1 MSFSRAS
8 TKTNES
14 GIDTG
19 VRQPECLRTRE
30 SKTRILA
37 NPEKRPRHMSA
48 RLALILLVFAGAALA
63 APDTSAQSEKESPVS
78 LLTSFDYFWRRYLLA
93 VSSGDTDVASRMLE
107 EIRRLRVERNAFHL
121 HDIGMCFVY
130 QGFAHLEG
138 GNLEEARKN
147 FDIAREL
154 APELPTAYWGL
165 ARLSERQGILS
176 YPSSIVYRIQA
187 QLRGLRSE
195 RDGPFASWNLLFLL
209 FSTFA
214 ASFFIF
220 ALVMVY
226 RYGTLV
232 YHDLEERLG
241 GSWGRRALVALTLSI
256 LLFPLMLTAGL
267 GWLAPLWLAVTFGY
281 QSTRERAV
289 SILGLLLLLAAA
301 PLAELYAGWAKAAS
315 NPLYQASLSSLT
327 GSFDPADVALLRQAA
342 KDHPADHDLQFLLA
356 TQYKNLGDYELAAS
370 QYRKI
375 LDAYPD
381 DLDARMNLGNIYFA
395 QLDWEGALVQY
406 NQVLGEDATKAKAYY
421 NKSLAH
427 AENFQF
433 AEREEAR
440 LRAESL
446 DAAGV
451 DAHERRTGDYRVVED
466 ARLGEIEILSKFYGL
481 SQGISDSS
489 AGGGLGL
496 SLFGGWGLRFVVA
509 PILFGALILALEW
522 VFNDRKLT
530 QRCRKCGSA
539 FCGRC
544 QIGTGRK
551 GLCTQCYHLFFMKD
565 GVSAAARND
574 KLTQVQR
581 ATRTRSL
588 VFRVLSVLAPGA
600 GHISEG
606 MPLVGILLLFLWIL
620 GALAITFRRTLYA
633 LPDGLLGF
641 GAGLPLVLLAM
652 MAMSLATANFLV
664 RPARGRG

>member
-1 MSFSRAS
+1 
-8 TKTNES
+8 
-14 GIDTG
+14 
-19 VRQPECLRTRE
+19 VL
-30 SKTRILA
+30 LA
-37 NPEKRPRHMSA
+37 VSA
-48 RLALILLVFAGAALA
+48 AVLSPAGAVAQGERD
-63 APDTSAQSEKESPVS
+63 APIS
-78 LLTSFDYFWRRYLLA
+78 LHTSFDYFWRRYLLA
-93 VSSGDTDVASRMLE
+93 SSAGDADTANRMLG

-121 HDIGMCFVY
+121 HDVGMCFVY
-130 QGFAHLEG
+130 QGFAHLEA
-138 GNLEEARKN
+138 GNLDEARRH

-165 ARLSERQGILS
+165 ARVSEEQGFLS
-176 YPSSIVYRIQA
+176 YPSSILYRIQA

-195 RDGPFASWNLLFLL
+195 RDGAFASWNLLFLL

-214 ASFFIF
+214 ASFFLF
-220 ALVMVY
+220 GLLMVY

-241 GSWGRRALVALTLSI
+241 YEWGRRAILALTLLI
-256 LLFPLMLTAGL
+256 LLFPLVLTAGPA
-267 GWLAPLWLAVTFGY
+267 WLAPLWIAVTFGY
-281 QSTRERAV
+281 QTIKERAV
-289 SILGLLLLLAAA
+289 SILCLLALLAAA
-301 PLAELYAGWAKAAS
+301 PFAELYAGWAKAAS

-370 QYRKI
+370 QYRRI

-381 DLDARMNLGNIYFA
+381 DLDSQVNLGNIYFA

-406 NQVLGEDATKAKAYY
+406 NQVLGRDATRARAYY

-451 DAHERRTGDYRVVED
+451 AAHERRTGDYRVVED
-466 ARLGEIEILSKFYGL
+466 ARLDEVAILSKFFGL
-481 SQGISDSS
+481 TQGIHDSPADSS
-489 AGGGLGL
+489 LGGSFLG
-496 SLFGGWGLRFVVA
+496 GRGLRFLVA
-509 PILFGALILALEW
+509 PVLFGVVIVALEILFR
-522 VFNDRKLT
+522 DRKST

-574 KLTQVQR
+574 KLSQVQR
-581 ATRTRSL
+581 ASATRAL
-588 VFRVLSVLAPGA
+588 LFRVLSILAPGA
-600 GHISEG
+600 GHIGEG
-606 MPLVGILLLFLWIL
+606 MPLIGIVLLFLWIL
-620 GALAITFRRTLYA
+620 GGLAIALRGSLYA
-633 LPDGLLGF
+633 LPDGLLRYGTGF
-641 GAGLPLVLLAM
+641 PLVLLAL
-652 MAMSLATANFLV
+652 MAVALAAANFLV
-664 RPARGRG
+664 HPARGRS

>member
-1 MSFSRAS
+1 MA
-8 TKTNES
+8 
-14 GIDTG
+14 
-19 VRQPECLRTRE
+19 
-30 SKTRILA
+30 
-37 NPEKRPRHMSA
+37 A
-48 RLALILLVFAGAALA
+48 RSLLVLSLTAAA
-63 APDTSAQSEKESPVS
+63 AFIPQAASAQGQEPAVS
-78 LLTSFDYFWRRYLLA
+78 LHTSFDYFWRRYLLA
-93 VSSGDTDVASRMLE
+93 SSSGDADTANRMLD
-107 EIRRLRVERNAFHL
+107 EIKRLRVERNAFHL

-130 QGFAHLEG
+130 QGFAQIEA
-138 GNLEEARKN
+138 GNLEEARRN
-147 FDIAREL
+147 FDIALEL
-154 APELPTAYWGL
+154 APDLPAAYWGL
-165 ARLSERQGILS
+165 ARLSERQGVLS

-187 QLRGLRSE
+187 QLRALHSE

-214 ASFFIF
+214 LSFFLF

-232 YHDLEERLG
+232 YHDLQERLG
-241 GSWGRRALVALTLSI
+241 GTWGRRALLAATLVI
-256 LLFPLMLTAGL
+256 LLFPLMLTAGP

-281 QSTRERAV
+281 QTARERMV
-289 SILGLLLLLAAA
+289 SILGLLVLLAAA
-301 PLAELYAGWAKAAS
+301 PFAELYVGWAKATS

-327 GSFDPADVALLRQAA
+327 GSFDPADVALLRKAA
-342 KDHPADHDLQFLLA
+342 KENPADHALQFLLA

-406 NQVLGEDATKAKAYY
+406 NQVLGADATKAMAYY

-446 DAAGV
+446 DAASV
-451 DAHERRTGDYRVVED
+451 AAHERRTGDYRVVED
-466 ARLGEIEILSKFYGL
+466 ARLDEMDILSKFYGL
-481 SQGISDSS
+481 SQGIRDAS
-489 AGGGLGL
+489 AGSGLGI
-496 SLFGGWGLRFVVA
+496 SLLGSWGLRYLVA
-509 PILFGALILALEW
+509 PLLFGALIFALE
-522 VFNDRKLT
+522 VLFGERKLT

-581 ATRTRSL
+581 ASRTRSL
-588 VFRVLSVLAPGA
+588 LFRALSILAPGA

-606 MPLVGILLLFLWIL
+606 MPLVGIVLLFTWIL
-620 GALAITFRRTLYA
+620 GALAIALRGSLYA
-633 LPDGLLGF
+633 LPDGLLGMGRGF
-641 GAGLPLVLLAM
+641 PLVLLTM
-652 MAMSLATANFLV
+652 MAISLAAANFLV
-664 RPARGRG
+664 PAKGRG

>member
-1 MSFSRAS
+1 MA
-8 TKTNES
+8 
-14 GIDTG
+14 
-19 VRQPECLRTRE
+19 
-30 SKTRILA
+30 
-37 NPEKRPRHMSA
+37 A
-48 RLALILLVFAGAALA
+48 RLCLVLLVSALA
-63 APDTSAQSEKESPVS
+63 GFALPTASAQGQEPPVS
-78 LLTSFDYFWRRYLLA
+78 LHTSFDYFWRRYLLA
-93 VSSGDTDVASRMLE
+93 ASSGDSDIASRMLE

-121 HDIGMCFVY
+121 HDVGMCFAY
-130 QGFAHLEG
+130 QGFAHLDG
-138 GNLEEARKN
+138 GNPEEARKH

-154 APELPTAYWGL
+154 APDLPTAYWGL
-165 ARLSERQGILS
+165 ARLSEREGVLS

-187 QLRGLRSE
+187 QLRALRSE

-209 FSTFA
+209 FSAFA

-232 YHDLEERLG
+232 YHDLEERFG
-241 GSWGRRALVALTLSI
+241 GSWGQRTLLAATLGL
-256 LLFPLMLTAGL
+256 LLFPLMLTAGP
-267 GWLAPLWLAVTFGY
+267 GWLAPLWLAITFGY
-281 QSTRERAV
+281 QGAKERVV
-289 SILGLLLLLAAA
+289 SILGLLILLAAA
-301 PLAELYAGWAKAAS
+301 PFAELYAGWAKATS
-315 NPLYQASLSSLT
+315 NPLYQASISSLT

-342 KDHPADHDLQFLLA
+342 KEHPADHDLLFLLA

-375 LDAYPD
+375 LDAFPG

-406 NQVLGEDATKAKAYY
+406 NQVLGEDATKAKAHY

-446 DAAGV
+446 DSAGV
-451 DAHERRTGDYRVVED
+451 TAHERRTGDYRVVED
-466 ARLGEIEILSKFYGL
+466 ARLDEMEILSKFYGL
-481 SQGISDSS
+481 SQGISDAP
-489 AGGGLGL
+489 AGSGLGI
-496 SLFGGWGLRFVVA
+496 SLFGGWGLRFLVA
-509 PILFGALILALEW
+509 PILFGALILALE
-522 VFNDRKLT
+522 VGFNDRKLT

-565 GVSAAARND
+565 GVSAGARND

-588 VFRVLSVLAPGA
+588 LFRVLSVVAPGA

-606 MPLVGILLLFLWIL
+606 MPLVGLLLLFGWIV
-620 GALAITFRRTLYA
+620 GALAIALRGSLYA

-641 GAGLPLVLLAM
+641 EAGLPLVLLAM
-652 MAMSLATANFLV
+652 MAMALLAANFLV

>member
-1 MSFSRAS
+1 
-8 TKTNES
+8 
-14 GIDTG
+14 
-19 VRQPECLRTRE
+19 
-30 SKTRILA
+30 LA
-37 NPEKRPRHMSA
+37 NPEKRPRSVAA
-48 RLALILLVFAGAALA
+48 RLGLVLLVCSAAILPVA
-63 APDTSAQSEKESPVS
+63 DASAQGEKEPPVS
-78 LLTSFDYFWRRYLLA
+78 LHTSFDYFWRRYLLA
-93 VSSGDTDVASRMLE
+93 VSSGDSDTASRMLE

-121 HDIGMCFVY
+121 HDLGLNFVY
-130 QGFAHLEG
+130 QGFAHLES

-147 FDIAREL
+147 LDIAREL
-154 APELPTAYWGL
+154 APDLPTAYWGL
-165 ARLSERQGILS
+165 ARLSEKQGVLS
-176 YPSSIVYRIQA
+176 YPSSIVYRVQA

-195 RDGPFASWNLLFLL
+195 RDGPYASWNLVFLL

-220 ALVMVY
+220 ALVMLY

-232 YHDLEERLG
+232 YHDLEERWG
-241 GSWGRRALVALTLSI
+241 GSWGRRALLAATLAT
-256 LLFPLMLTAGL
+256 LLFPLMLTAGP
-267 GWLAPLWLAVTFGY
+267 GWLAPLWITVTFGY
-281 QSTRERAV
+281 QSVRERVV
-289 SILGLLLLLAAA
+289 SIVGLLLLLAAA
-301 PLAELYAGWAKAAS
+301 PFAELYAGWAKATA

-327 GSFDPADVALLRQAA
+327 GSFDPADVSLLRQAA
-342 KDHPADHDLQFLLA
+342 KEHPADHDLQFLLA
-356 TQYKNLGDYELAAS
+356 TQYKNLGDYELAAD
-370 QYRKI
+370 QYRRI

-406 NQVLGEDATKAKAYY
+406 NQVLGRDATKAKAYY

-451 DAHERRTGDYRVVED
+451 AAHERRTGDYRVVED
-466 ARLGEIEILSKFYGL
+466 ARLDEMEILSKFYGL
-481 SQGISDSS
+481 PQGISDSS
-489 AGGGLGL
+489 AGGGLGV
-496 SLFGGWGLRFVVA
+496 SLFGSWGLRFVAA
-509 PILFGALILALEW
+509 PILFGGLLLALEL
-522 VFNDRKLT
+522 VFRDRKLT

-574 KLTQVQR
+574 KLTQVQH
-581 ATRTRSL
+581 ASRTRSL
-588 VFRVLSVLAPGA
+588 LFRVLSVVAPGA

-606 MPLVGILLLFLWIL
+606 MPLVGILLLFVWIL
-620 GALAITFRRTLYA
+620 GGLAIAFRGSLYA

-641 GAGLPLVLLAM
+641 GTGFPLVLLAM
-652 MAMSLATANFLV
+652 MALSLAAANFLV
-664 RPARGRG
+664 RPVRGRG

>member
-1 MSFSRAS
+1 MPFSVS
-8 TKTNES
+8 KQTNGS
-14 GIDTG
+14 AIGTG
-19 VRQPECLRTRE
+19 ARRPECLRARE
-30 SKTRILA
+30 SKARILG
-37 NPEKRPRHMSA
+37 NPEKRPQRVAA
-48 RLALILLVFAGAALA
+48 RLALVLLVFAAAILPARGA
-63 APDTSAQSEKESPVS
+63 SAQGGKEPPVS
-78 LLTSFDYFWRRYLLA
+78 LHTSFDYFWRRYLLA
-93 VSSGDTDVASRMLE
+93 VSSGDNDTATRMLE

-121 HDIGMCFVY
+121 HDVGMCFVY
-130 QGFAHLEG
+130 QGFAHIEG

-154 APELPTAYWGL
+154 APDLPTAYWGL
-165 ARLSERQGILS
+165 ARLSERHGILS
-176 YPSSIVYRIQA
+176 YPSSILYRIQA
-187 QLRGLRSE
+187 QLRGVRSE
-195 RDGPFASWNLLFLL
+195 RDGPLASWNLLFLL

-220 ALVMVY
+220 ALVMLY

-232 YHDLEERLG
+232 YHDLEERRG
-241 GSWGRRALVALTLSI
+241 GSWGRRAILAVTLAI
-256 LLFPLMLTAGL
+256 LLFPLMLTAGP

-281 QSTRERAV
+281 QSTKERAV
-289 SILGLLLLLAAA
+289 SILGLLVLLAAA
-301 PLAELYAGWAKAAS
+301 PFAELYAGWAKAAS
-315 NPLYQASLSSLT
+315 NPLYQASISSLT

-356 TQYKNLGDYELAAS
+356 TQYKNLGDYELAAA
-370 QYRKI
+370 QYRRI
-375 LDAYPD
+375 LDAYPG

-406 NQVLGEDATKAKAYY
+406 NQVLGADATKAEAYY

-451 DAHERRTGDYRVVED
+451 AAHERRTGDYRVVED
-466 ARLGEIEILSKFYGL
+466 SRLDEVEILSKFYGL
-481 SQGISDSS
+481 SQGIGDSP
-489 AGGGLGL
+489 AGGGLGR

-509 PILFGALILALEW
+509 PILFGALILVLEV

-530 QRCRKCGSA
+530 QRCRKCASA

-565 GVSAAARND
+565 GVSATARND

-581 ATRTRSL
+581 ATRTRAL
-588 VFRVLSVLAPGA
+588 LFRALSVLAPGA

-606 MPLVGILLLFLWIL
+606 MPLVGILLLFVWIL
-620 GALAITFRRTLYA
+620 GGLAIAFGSSLYT

-641 GAGLPLVLLAM
+641 GAGLPFVLLAM
-652 MAMSLATANFLV
+652 MAASLAAANFLV

>member
-1 MSFSRAS
+1 MAARSFLVLSIAAILTPRAAIAQ
-8 TKTNES
+8 
-14 GIDTG
+14 G
-19 VRQPECLRTRE
+19 PEP
-30 SKTRILA
+30 A
-37 NPEKRPRHMSA
+37 
-48 RLALILLVFAGAALA
+48 
-63 APDTSAQSEKESPVS
+63 VS
-78 LLTSFDYFWRRYLLA
+78 LHTSFDYFWRRYLLA
-93 VSSGDTDVASRMLE
+93 TSSGDAETANRMLG

-130 QGFAHLEG
+130 QGFAHIDA
-138 GNLEEARKN
+138 GNFEEARRN

-154 APELPTAYWGL
+154 APELPAAYWGL
-165 ARLSERQGILS
+165 AKLSQRQGVLS
-176 YPSSIVYRIQA
+176 YPSSILYRIQA
-187 QLRGLRSE
+187 QLRALRSE
-195 RDGPFASWNLLFLL
+195 RDGPFASWNLVFLL
-209 FSTFA
+209 SSTFA
-214 ASFFIF
+214 ISFFIF

-232 YHDLEERLG
+232 YHDLEEQLG
-241 GSWGRRALVALTLSI
+241 ETWGRRALVAATLAI
-256 LLFPLMLTAGL
+256 LLFPLMVTAGP

-281 QSTRERAV
+281 QTAKERVV
-289 SILGLLLLLAAA
+289 SVVGLLVLLAAA
-301 PLAELYAGWAKAAS
+301 PLAELYVGWAKATS

-327 GSFDPADVALLRQAA
+327 GSFDPADVTLLREAA
-342 KDHPADHDLQFLLA
+342 SKNPADHDLQFLLA

-406 NQVLGEDATKAKAYY
+406 NQVLGKDTTKAKAYY

-446 DAAGV
+446 DGAGV
-451 DAHERRTGDYRVVED
+451 VAHERRTGDYRVVED
-466 ARLGEIEILSKFYGL
+466 ARLDEMDILSKFYGL
-481 SQGISDSS
+481 SQGIRDAS
-489 AGGGLGL
+489 AGPGLGV
-496 SLFGGWGLRFVVA
+496 SLFGSWGLRYLVA
-509 PILFGALILALEW
+509 PILFGALILALEIG
-522 VFNDRKLT
+522 FRERKLT

-574 KLTQVQR
+574 KLGQVQR
-581 ATRTRSL
+581 ASRTRAL
-588 VFRVLSVLAPGA
+588 LFRVLSVLAPGA
-600 GHISEG
+600 GHLIEG
-606 MPLVGILLLFLWIL
+606 MPLSGIVLLFAWIL
-620 GALAITFRRTLYA
+620 GALAIALRGSLYA
-633 LPDGLLGF
+633 LPDGLLGW
-641 GAGLPLVLLAM
+641 GTGLPLLLLAM
-652 MAMSLATANFLV
+652 MSTSLVAANFLV
-664 RPARGRG
+664 RPTKGRG

>member
-1 MSFSRAS
+1 ML
-8 TKTNES
+8 
-14 GIDTG
+14 
-19 VRQPECLRTRE
+19 V
-30 SKTRILA
+30 
-37 NPEKRPRHMSA
+37 
-48 RLALILLVFAGAALA
+48 LALSTVASLA
-63 APDTSAQSEKESPVS
+63 PTPASAQGQEPAVS
-78 LLTSFDYFWRRYLLA
+78 LHTSFDYFWRRYLLA
-93 VSSGDTDVASRMLE
+93 SSSGDNETATRMLD
-107 EIRRLRVERNAFHL
+107 EIKRLRVERNAFNL
-121 HDIGMCFVY
+121 HDIALCFVY
-130 QGFAHLEG
+130 QGFAHIDA

-154 APELPTAYWGL
+154 APDLPTVYWGL
-165 ARLSERQGILS
+165 ARLSERQGIFS
-176 YPSSIVYRIQA
+176 YPSSVVYRIQA
-187 QLRGLRSE
+187 QLRALQSE
-195 RDGPFASWNLLFLL
+195 RDGPFASWNLVFLL

-214 ASFFIF
+214 ASFFVF
-220 ALVMVY
+220 ALVMGY

-232 YHDLEERLG
+232 YHDLEERRG
-241 GSWGRRALVALTLSI
+241 GTWGRRSILAATLGI
-256 LLFPLMLTAGL
+256 LLFPLMLTAGP

-281 QSTRERAV
+281 QTVRERVV
-289 SILGLLLLLAAA
+289 SIVGLLLLLAAA
-301 PLAELYAGWAKAAS
+301 PFAELYSGWAKATS

-327 GSFDPADVALLRQAA
+327 GSFDPADVALLRAAA
-342 KDHPADHDLQFLLA
+342 KEHPADHDLQFLLA

-451 DAHERRTGDYRVVED
+451 AAHERRTGDYRVVED
-466 ARLGEIEILSKFYGL
+466 ARLDQMEILSKFFGL
-481 SQGISDSS
+481 SQGIREAP
-489 AGGGLGL
+489 AGSGLGV
-496 SLFGGWGLRFVVA
+496 SLFGGWGLRYLVA
-509 PILFGALILALEW
+509 PIFFAALIVVLE
-522 VFNDRKLT
+522 VLFQDRKLT

-565 GVSAAARND
+565 GVSA
-574 KLTQVQR
+574 
-581 ATRTRSL
+581 
-588 VFRVLSVLAPGA
+588 
-600 GHISEG
+600 
-606 MPLVGILLLFLWIL
+606 
-620 GALAITFRRTLYA
+620 
-633 LPDGLLGF
+633 
-641 GAGLPLVLLAM
+641 
-652 MAMSLATANFLV
+652 
-664 RPARGRG
+664 

>member
-1 MSFSRAS
+1 MAARSFL
-8 TKTNES
+8 
-14 GIDTG
+14 
-19 VRQPECLRTRE
+19 V
-30 SKTRILA
+30 LA
-37 NPEKRPRHMSA
+37 ISA
-48 RLALILLVFAGAALA
+48 AAALVPQA
-63 APDTSAQSEKESPVS
+63 ASAQAQGQEPPVS
-78 LLTSFDYFWRRYLLA
+78 LHTSFDYFWRRYLLA
-93 VSSGDTDVASRMLE
+93 VSSGDNDTATRMLE

-121 HDIGMCFVY
+121 HDIAMCFVY
-130 QGFAHLEG
+130 QGFAHVEG
-138 GNLEEARKN
+138 GNLEEARRN

-154 APELPTAYWGL
+154 APDLTTAYWGL

-176 YPSSIVYRIQA
+176 YPSSMVYRIQA
-187 QLRGLRSE
+187 QLRGIQSK

-214 ASFFIF
+214 ASFFIY
-220 ALVMVY
+220 ALVMLY
-226 RYGTLV
+226 RYSTLV
-232 YHDLEERLG
+232 YHDLEERRG
-241 GSWGRRALVALTLSI
+241 GSWGRRALVAATLSI
-256 LLFPLMLTAGL
+256 LLFPLMLTAGP

-281 QSTRERAV
+281 QTARERAV
-289 SILGLLLLLAAA
+289 SVLGLLLLLAAA
-301 PLAELYAGWAKAAS
+301 PFAELYAGWAKATS

-342 KDHPADHDLQFLLA
+342 KDHAADHDLQFLLA

-375 LDAYPD
+375 LDAYPG
-381 DLDARMNLGNIYFA
+381 DLDARINLGNIYFA

-421 NKSLAH
+421 NKSLAY

-440 LRAESL
+440 LRAENL
-446 DAAGV
+446 DSAGV
-451 DAHERRTGDYRVVED
+451 AAHERRTGDYRVVED
-466 ARLGEIEILSKFYGL
+466 VRLDEMAILSKFYGL
-481 SQGISDSS
+481 PQGISDSP
-489 AGGGLGL
+489 AGSGLGL

-509 PILFGALILALEW
+509 PILFGALILALEV

-530 QRCRKCGSA
+530 QRCRKCASA

-565 GVSAAARND
+565 GVSATARND

-581 ATRTRSL
+581 ATRTRAL
-588 VFRVLSVLAPGA
+588 LFRALSVLAPGA

-606 MPLVGILLLFLWIL
+606 MPLVGILLLFVWIL
-620 GALAITFRRTLYA
+620 GGLTIAFGGWLYA

-641 GAGLPLVLLAM
+641 GAGPPLGLLAM
-652 MAMSLATANFLV
+652 MAMSLAAANFLV
-664 RPARGRG
+664 RPVPGRG

>member
-1 MSFSRAS
+1 MVLVLLAISAGVLGPREARAQGGQ
-8 TKTNES
+8 E
-14 GIDTG
+14 
-19 VRQPECLRTRE
+19 P
-30 SKTRILA
+30 
-37 NPEKRPRHMSA
+37 
-48 RLALILLVFAGAALA
+48 
-63 APDTSAQSEKESPVS
+63 PVS
-78 LLTSFDYFWRRYLLA
+78 LHTSFDYFWRRYLLA
-93 VSSGDTDVASRMLE
+93 VSSGDADTASRMLD
-107 EIRRLRVERNAFHL
+107 EIRRLRVERNTFHL

-130 QGFAHLEG
+130 QGFAHIDG

-154 APELPTAYWGL
+154 APDLPTAYWGL

-176 YPSSIVYRIQA
+176 YPSSILYRIQA
-187 QLRGLRSE
+187 QIRGLRSE

-209 FSTFA
+209 FSTLA
-214 ASFFIF
+214 TSFFVY
-220 ALVMVY
+220 ALVMLY
-226 RYGTLV
+226 RYATLV
-232 YHDLEERLG
+232 FHDLEERRG
-241 GSWGRRALVALTLSI
+241 GTWGRRALVAATLGI
-256 LLFPLMLTAGL
+256 LLFPLMLTAGP
-267 GWLAPLWLAVTFGY
+267 GWLAPMWLAVTFGY
-281 QSTRERAV
+281 QTARERVV
-289 SILGLLLLLAAA
+289 SIVGLLVLFTAA
-301 PLAELYAGWAKAAS
+301 PFAELYAGWSKAAS

-342 KDHPADHDLQFLLA
+342 KEHPADHDLQFLLA

-381 DLDARMNLGNIYFA
+381 DLDARMNLGNIYFS

-406 NQVLGEDATKAKAYY
+406 NQVLGADATKAEAYY

-446 DAAGV
+446 DYAGV
-451 DAHERRTGDYRVVED
+451 DAHERRTGDYRVVKD
-466 ARLGEIEILSKFYGL
+466 ARLEEMEILSKFFGL
-481 SQGISDSS
+481 TEGISSS
-489 AGGGLGL
+489 PAGSGLGL
-496 SLFGGWGLRFVVA
+496 SLFGGWGLQFVIA
-509 PILFGALILALEW
+509 PILFGALILALEV
-522 VFNDRKLT
+522 VFSDRKLT

-574 KLTQVQR
+574 KLGQVQR

-588 VFRVLSVLAPGA
+588 LFRVLSVVTPGA

-606 MPLVGILLLFLWIL
+606 MPLAGILILFVWIL
-620 GALAITFRRTLYA
+620 GGLTIAFGSALYA

-641 GAGLPLVLLAM
+641 GTGLPLAMLAL
-652 MAMSLATANFLV
+652 MAMSLAAANFLV
-664 RPARGRG
+664 RPAGGRG

>member
-1 MSFSRAS
+1 MKAA
-8 TKTNES
+8 
-14 GIDTG
+14 
-19 VRQPECLRTRE
+19 RE
-30 SKTRILA
+30 VEARNLGNS
-37 NPEKRPRHMSA
+37 EKRPRRVTA
-48 RLALILLVFAGAALA
+48 RLGLVLPILAAGILLAAIGQGA
-63 APDTSAQSEKESPVS
+63 QGGQGEKDPPVS
-78 LLTSFDYFWRRYLLA
+78 LHTSFDYFWRRYLVA
-93 VSSGDTDVASRMLE
+93 VSSGDADTASRMLE
-107 EIRRLRVERNAFHL
+107 ELRRLRVERNAFHL
-121 HDIGMCFVY
+121 HDVGMCFVY
-130 QGFAHLEG
+130 QGFAHIEG

-154 APELPTAYWGL
+154 APDLPTAYWGL

-176 YPSSIVYRIQA
+176 YPSSILYRIRA
-187 QLRGLRSE
+187 QIRGLRSE
-195 RDGPFASWNLLFLL
+195 RDGPFASWNLLFLV

-214 ASFFIF
+214 ASFFLF
-220 ALVMVY
+220 AGIMVY
-226 RYGTLV
+226 RYGPLV
-232 YHDLEERLG
+232 YHDFRERLG
-241 GSWGRRALVALTLSI
+241 ATWGRRALLAATLAA
-256 LLFPLMLTAGL
+256 LLFPLMLTAGP

-281 QSTRERAV
+281 QTTKERAV
-289 SILGLLLLLAAA
+289 SVLGLIVLLSAA
-301 PLAELYAGWAKAAS
+301 PFAELYSGWAKASS

-342 KDHPADHDLQFLLA
+342 KEHPADHDLQFLLA
-356 TQYKNLGDYELAAS
+356 TQYKNLGDYELAAD
-370 QYRKI
+370 QYRRI
-375 LDAYPD
+375 LDAYPG

-406 NQVLGEDATKAKAYY
+406 NQVLGADDTKAKAYY

-446 DAAGV
+446 DSAGV
-451 DAHERRTGDYRVVED
+451 AAHERRTGDYRVVED
-466 ARLGEIEILSKFYGL
+466 ARLDEMEILSKFYGL
-481 SQGISDSS
+481 SRGISDAP

-496 SLFGGWGLRFVVA
+496 SLFGSWGLRFVVA
-509 PILFGALILALEW
+509 PILFGALIVALEL
-522 VFNDRKLT
+522 VFSDRKLT

-565 GVSAAARND
+565 GVSATARND

-581 ATRTRSL
+581 ASRTRGL
-588 VFRVLSVLAPGA
+588 LFRALSIVAPGA

-606 MPLVGILLLFLWIL
+606 MPLVGILLLFVWIL
-620 GALAITFRRTLYA
+620 GGLAIAFRGSLYA
-633 LPDGLLGF
+633 LPDGLLGL
-641 GAGLPLVLLAM
+641 GSGLPIVLLAM
-652 MAMSLATANFLV
+652 MALSLAAANFLV

>member
-1 MSFSRAS
+1 MAARSFL
-8 TKTNES
+8 
-14 GIDTG
+14 
-19 VRQPECLRTRE
+19 V
-30 SKTRILA
+30 
-37 NPEKRPRHMSA
+37 
-48 RLALILLVFAGAALA
+48 LALSAAAALVPRA
-63 APDTSAQSEKESPVS
+63 ASAQGQEPPVS
-78 LLTSFDYFWRRYLLA
+78 LHTSFDYFWRRYLLA
-93 VSSGDTDVASRMLE
+93 SSADDTQTASRMLD
-107 EIRRLRVERNAFHL
+107 EIKRLRVERNAFHL

-130 QGFAHLEG
+130 QGFAHIEA
-138 GNLEEARKN
+138 GNLEEARRN

-154 APELPTAYWGL
+154 APDLPTAYFGL
-165 ARLSERQGILS
+165 ARLSERQGIFS

-187 QLRGLRSE
+187 QLRALRSE
-195 RDGPFASWNLLFLL
+195 RDGPLAGWNLLFLL

-214 ASFFIF
+214 VSFFLF

-232 YHDLEERLG
+232 YHDLQERLG
-241 GSWGRRALVALTLSI
+241 GNWGQRALTAATLGI
-256 LLFPLMLTAGL
+256 LLFPLMLTAGP
-267 GWLAPLWLAVTFGY
+267 GWLAPLWLAITFGY
-281 QSTRERAV
+281 QTARERVV
-289 SILGLLLLLAAA
+289 SIVGLLLLLAAA
-301 PLAELYAGWAKAAS
+301 PFAELYAGWAKAMS
-315 NPLYQASLSSLT
+315 NPLYQASISSVT

-342 KDHPADHDLQFLLA
+342 KDHAADHDLQFVLA

-375 LDAYPD
+375 LDAYPG

-395 QLDWEGALVQY
+395 QLDWEGALNQY

-466 ARLGEIEILSKFYGL
+466 ARLDEMDILAKFYGV
-481 SQGISDSS
+481 SQGISDAP
-489 AGGGLGL
+489 AGSGLGV
-496 SLFGGWGLRFVVA
+496 SLFGGWGQRFLVA
-509 PILFGALILALEW
+509 PILFGALILALE
-522 VFNDRKLT
+522 VGLGDRKLT

-574 KLTQVQR
+574 KLAQVQR

-588 VFRVLSVLAPGA
+588 LLRVLSVLAPGA
-600 GHISEG
+600 GHISQG
-606 MPLVGILLLFLWIL
+606 MPVVGILLLFVWIL
-620 GALAITFRRTLYA
+620 GALAIALRTSLYA

-641 GAGLPLVLLAM
+641 GAGLPLLLLAM

-664 RPARGRG
+664 RPTRGRG

>member
-1 MSFSRAS
+1 
-8 TKTNES
+8 
-14 GIDTG
+14 
-19 VRQPECLRTRE
+19 
-30 SKTRILA
+30 
-37 NPEKRPRHMSA
+37 
-48 RLALILLVFAGAALA
+48 
-63 APDTSAQSEKESPVS
+63 
-78 LLTSFDYFWRRYLLA
+78 
-93 VSSGDTDVASRMLE
+93 MLE

-121 HDIGMCFVY
+121 HDIGMSFTY

-154 APELPTAYWGL
+154 APDLPTAYWGL

-176 YPSSIVYRIQA
+176 YPSSIAYRIQA
-187 QLRGLRSE
+187 QLRALRSE
-195 RDGPFASWNLLFLL
+195 RDGPFASWNFLFLL
-209 FSTFA
+209 FSAFA
-214 ASFFIF
+214 ASFFVF
-220 ALVMVY
+220 ALVMLY

-232 YHDLEERLG
+232 YHDLEERRG
-241 GSWGRRALVALTLSI
+241 EIWGRRTLLAVTLSI
-256 LLFPLMLTAGL
+256 LLFPLMLTAGP

-281 QSTRERAV
+281 QTVRERAV
-289 SILGLLLLLAAA
+289 SILGLLVLLAAA
-301 PLAELYAGWAKAAS
+301 PFAELYAGWAKAAS
-315 NPLYQASLSSLT
+315 NPLYQASISSLT

-356 TQYKNLGDYELAAS
+356 TQYKNLGDYELAAD
-370 QYRKI
+370 QYRRI
-375 LDAYPD
+375 LDAYPG

-406 NQVLGEDATKAKAYY
+406 NQVLGADTTKAEAYY

-433 AEREEAR
+433 AEREDAR

-451 DAHERRTGDYRVVED
+451 DAHERRTGDYRVVLD
-466 ARLGEIEILSKFYGL
+466 ARLDEMEILSKFYGL
-481 SQGISDSS
+481 SQGIGDSP
-489 AGGGLGL
+489 AGGGLGP
-496 SLFGGWGLRFVVA
+496 SLLGGSGLRFVVA
-509 PILFGALILALEW
+509 PILFGALILVLEV
-522 VFNDRKLT
+522 VFKDRKLT

-565 GVSAAARND
+565 GVSATARND
-574 KLTQVQR
+574 KLSQVQR
-581 ATRTRSL
+581 ASRTRAL
-588 VFRVLSVLAPGA
+588 LFRVLSVLAPGA

-606 MPLVGILLLFLWIL
+606 MSLVGILLLFVWIL
-620 GALAITFRRTLYA
+620 GGLAIALRGSLYA
-633 LPDGLLGF
+633 LPDGVLGF
-641 GAGLPLVLLAM
+641 GEGLPIVLLAM
-652 MAMSLATANFLV
+652 MAAAFAAANFLV

>member
-1 MSFSRAS
+1 M
-8 TKTNES
+8 
-14 GIDTG
+14 
-19 VRQPECLRTRE
+19 
-30 SKTRILA
+30 A
-37 NPEKRPRHMSA
+37 NPEKRTRRGAASLV
-48 RLALILLVFAGAALA
+48 LALVVFAAFVFPARE
-63 APDTSAQSEKESPVS
+63 TSAQGGHEPQLS

-93 VSSGDTDVASRMLE
+93 VSSGDSDTANRMLE
-107 EIRRLRVERNAFHL
+107 EIRRLRVERNAFQL
-121 HDIGMCFVY
+121 HDIGMCFTY
-130 QGFAHLEG
+130 QGFAHLEA

-147 FDIAREL
+147 FDLAREL
-154 APELPTAYWGL
+154 APDLPTAYWGL
-165 ARLSERQGILS
+165 ARLSERQGVLS

-187 QLRGLRSE
+187 QLRGLQSE
-195 RDGPFASWNLLFLL
+195 RDGPFAGWNLLFVL

-214 ASFFIF
+214 GSFFIY
-220 ALVMVY
+220 ALVMLY

-241 GSWGRRALVALTLSI
+241 ASWGQRAILAVTLAI
-256 LLFPLMLTAGL
+256 LLFPLMLTAGP
-267 GWLAPLWLAVTFGY
+267 GWLAPFWLAVTFGY
-281 QSTRERAV
+281 QSARERMV
-289 SILGLLLLLAAA
+289 SILALLLLLAAA
-301 PLAELYAGWAKAAS
+301 PFAEFYSGWAKATS
-315 NPLYQASLSSLT
+315 NPLYQASLSSVT
-327 GSFDPADVALLRQAA
+327 GSFDPADVALLRQAS
-342 KDHPADHDLQFLLA
+342 KEHPADHDLQFLIA

-370 QYRKI
+370 QYRRI

-406 NQVLGEDATKAKAYY
+406 NQVLGRDAAKARAYY

-446 DAAGV
+446 DAAAMA
-451 DAHERRTGDYRVVED
+451 AHERLTGAYRVVED
-466 ARLGEIEILSKFYGL
+466 MRLNAMDILSKFYGL
-481 SQGISDSS
+481 SEGIRESP
-489 AGGGLGL
+489 AGLGA
-496 SLFGGWGLRFVVA
+496 SVFGGWGLRFLAA
-509 PILFGALILALEW
+509 PILFGALIFGLEMA
-522 VFNDRKLT
+522 FKNRKLT

-565 GVSAAARND
+565 GVSATARND

-588 VFRVLSVLAPGA
+588 LFRVLSVVAPGA
-600 GHISEG
+600 GHVSEG
-606 MPLVGILLLFLWIL
+606 RPLVGTLLLFIWVL
-620 GALAITFRRTLYA
+620 GAFAMALRGSLYA

-641 GAGLPLVLLAM
+641 GAGFPLVLLAM
-652 MAMSLATANFLV
+652 MAASLAAANFLL

>member
-1 MSFSRAS
+1 MAARSFL
-8 TKTNES
+8 
-14 GIDTG
+14 
-19 VRQPECLRTRE
+19 V
-30 SKTRILA
+30 LA
-37 NPEKRPRHMSA
+37 ISA
-48 RLALILLVFAGAALA
+48 AAALVPQA
-63 APDTSAQSEKESPVS
+63 ASAQSQEPPVS
-78 LLTSFDYFWRRYLLA
+78 LHTSFDYFWRRYLLA
-93 VSSGDTDVASRMLE
+93 ASSGDSETANRMLE
-107 EIRRLRVERNAFHL
+107 EIKRLRVERNAFHL

-130 QGFAHLEG
+130 QGFAHIEA

-154 APELPTAYWGL
+154 APDLPTAYWGL

-187 QLRGLRSE
+187 QLRALRSE
-195 RDGPFASWNLLFLL
+195 RDGPLASWNLLFLL

-232 YHDLEERLG
+232 YHDLEERHG
-241 GSWGRRALVALTLSI
+241 GSWGRRALMAATLGI
-256 LLFPLMLTAGL
+256 LLFPLMLTAGA

-281 QSTRERAV
+281 QTARERLV
-289 SILGLLLLLAAA
+289 SIVGLLLLLAAA
-301 PLAELYAGWAKAAS
+301 PFAELYAGWAKATS
-315 NPLYQASLSSLT
+315 NPLYQASISSLT

-342 KDHPADHDLQFLLA
+342 KDHPADHELQFLLA

-375 LDAYPD
+375 LDAFPD

-406 NQVLGEDATKAKAYY
+406 NQVLGEDATKAEAYY

-446 DAAGV
+446 DAAGL

-466 ARLGEIEILSKFYGL
+466 ARLDEIEILSKFYGL
-481 SQGISDSS
+481 SQGLGD
-489 AGGGLGL
+489 APGGSGLGA
-496 SLFGGWGLRFVVA
+496 SLFGGWGLRYLVA
-509 PILFGALILALEW
+509 PILFGALIFALE
-522 VFNDRKLT
+522 VRFGDRKLT

-565 GVSAAARND
+565 GVSATARND
-574 KLTQVQR
+574 KLAQVQR

-588 VFRVLSVLAPGA
+588 LLRVLSVLAPGA

-606 MPLVGILLLFLWIL
+606 MPVVGILLLFVWIL
-620 GALAITFRRTLYA
+620 GALAIALRGSLYA

-641 GAGLPLVLLAM
+641 EAGLPLVLLAM
-652 MAMSLATANFLV
+652 MAISLATANFLV

>member
-1 MSFSRAS
+1 MAARSFLVLSIAASLTPRAA
-8 TKTNES
+8 TAQ
-14 GIDTG
+14 G
-19 VRQPECLRTRE
+19 PEP
-30 SKTRILA
+30 A
-37 NPEKRPRHMSA
+37 
-48 RLALILLVFAGAALA
+48 
-63 APDTSAQSEKESPVS
+63 VS
-78 LLTSFDYFWRRYLLA
+78 LHTSFDYFWRRYLLA
-93 VSSGDTDVASRMLE
+93 TSSGDAETANRMLG

-130 QGFAHLEG
+130 QGFAHIDA
-138 GNLEEARKN
+138 GNFEEARRN

-154 APELPTAYWGL
+154 APELPAAHWGL
-165 ARLSERQGILS
+165 AKLSQRQGVLS
-176 YPSSIVYRIQA
+176 YPSSILYRIQA
-187 QLRGLRSE
+187 QLRALRSE
-195 RDGPFASWNLLFLL
+195 RDGPFASWNLVFLL
-209 FSTFA
+209 SSTFA
-214 ASFFIF
+214 ISFFIF

-232 YHDLEERLG
+232 YHDLEEQLG
-241 GSWGRRALVALTLSI
+241 ETWGRRALLAATLAI
-256 LLFPLMLTAGL
+256 LLFPLMVTAGP

-281 QSTRERAV
+281 QTAKERVV
-289 SILGLLLLLAAA
+289 SVVGLLVLLAAA
-301 PLAELYAGWAKAAS
+301 PLAELYVGWAKATS

-327 GSFDPADVALLRQAA
+327 GSFDPADVTLLREAA
-342 KDHPADHDLQFLLA
+342 SKNPADHDLQFLLA

-406 NQVLGEDATKAKAYY
+406 NQVLGKDTTKAKAYY

-446 DAAGV
+446 DGAGV
-451 DAHERRTGDYRVVED
+451 AAHESRTGDYRVVED
-466 ARLGEIEILSKFYGL
+466 ARLDEIDILSKFYGL
-481 SQGISDSS
+481 SQGIRDAS
-489 AGGGLGL
+489 AGSGLGV
-496 SLFGGWGLRFVVA
+496 SLFGSWGLRYLVA
-509 PILFGALILALEW
+509 PILFGALILALEIG
-522 VFNDRKLT
+522 FRERKLT

-574 KLTQVQR
+574 KLGQVQR
-581 ATRTRSL
+581 ASRTRAL
-588 VFRVLSVLAPGA
+588 LFRVLSVLAPGA
-600 GHISEG
+600 GHLIEG
-606 MPLVGILLLFLWIL
+606 MPLSGIVLLFAWIL
-620 GALAITFRRTLYA
+620 GALAIALRGSLYA
-633 LPDGLLGF
+633 LPDGLLGW
-641 GAGLPLVLLAM
+641 GTGLPLLLLAM
-652 MAMSLATANFLV
+652 MATSLVAANFLV
-664 RPARGRG
+664 RPTKGRG

>member
-1 MSFSRAS
+1 MPFSRAS

-14 GIDTG
+14 GNDIG
-19 VRQPECLRTRE
+19 AGRPECLRTRE
-30 SKTRILA
+30 SKARILA
-37 NPEKRPRHMSA
+37 NPEARPWPAAA
-48 RLALILLVFAGAALA
+48 RLALILLVFAAASLPARGA
-63 APDTSAQSEKESPVS
+63 SAQGEREPPIS
-78 LLTSFDYFWRRYLLA
+78 LHTSFDYFWRRYLLA
-93 VSSGDTDVASRMLE
+93 VSSGDTETASRMLE

-121 HDIGMCFVY
+121 HDIGMCFTY
-130 QGFAHLEG
+130 QGFAHLEA
-138 GNLEEARKN
+138 GNPEEARNN

-154 APELPTAYWGL
+154 APDLPTAYWGL

-187 QLRGLRSE
+187 QLRGLGSK

-232 YHDLEERLG
+232 FHDLEERRG
-241 GSWGRRALVALTLSI
+241 GIWGRRALVAMTLAI
-256 LLFPLMLTAGL
+256 LLFPLMLTAGP

-281 QSTRERAV
+281 QTTWERVV
-289 SILGLLLLLAAA
+289 SIVGLLLLLAAA
-301 PLAELYAGWAKAAS
+301 PFGELYAGWAKATS

-327 GSFDPADVALLRQAA
+327 GSFDPTDIALLRQGA

-356 TQYKNLGDYELAAS
+356 TQYKNLGDYELAAD
-370 QYRKI
+370 QYRRI

-406 NQVLGEDATKAKAYY
+406 NQVLGEDATKAEAHY

-451 DAHERRTGDYRVVED
+451 AAHERRTGDYRVVED
-466 ARLGEIEILSKFYGL
+466 ARLDEMDILSKFYGL
-481 SQGISDSS
+481 SQGISGSS
-489 AGGGLGL
+489 AGSGLGFSL
-496 SLFGGWGLRFVVA
+496 SGGWGLRFVVA
-509 PILFGALILALEW
+509 PVLFGVLILALELM
-522 VFNDRKLT
+522 FDDRKLT

-581 ATRTRSL
+581 ATRTRSFL
-588 VFRVLSVLAPGA
+588 FRVLSLLAPGA
-600 GHISEG
+600 GHVSEG
-606 MPLVGILLLFLWIL
+606 MPLVGILLLFVWIL
-620 GALAITFRRTLYA
+620 GGLAIAFRGSLYA

-652 MAMSLATANFLV
+652 MAMSLAAANFLV

>member
-1 MSFSRAS
+1 
-8 TKTNES
+8 
-14 GIDTG
+14 
-19 VRQPECLRTRE
+19 
-30 SKTRILA
+30 
-37 NPEKRPRHMSA
+37 
-48 RLALILLVFAGAALA
+48 
-63 APDTSAQSEKESPVS
+63 
-78 LLTSFDYFWRRYLLA
+78 
-93 VSSGDTDVASRMLE
+93 MLD
-107 EIRRLRVERNAFHL
+107 EIKRLRVERNAFNL
-121 HDIGMCFVY
+121 HDIALCFVY
-130 QGFAHLEG
+130 QGFAHIDA

-154 APELPTAYWGL
+154 APDLPTVYWGL
-165 ARLSERQGILS
+165 ARLSERQGIFS
-176 YPSSIVYRIQA
+176 YPSSVVYRIQA
-187 QLRGLRSE
+187 QLRSLQSE

-209 FSTFA
+209 FSTCA
-214 ASFFIF
+214 ASFFVF

-232 YHDLEERLG
+232 YHDLQERLG
-241 GSWGRRALVALTLSI
+241 GTWGRRAVLAATFAI
-256 LLFPLMLTAGL
+256 LLFPLMLTAGP

-281 QSTRERAV
+281 QTAKERVV
-289 SILGLLLLLAAA
+289 SVLGLLLLLAAS
-301 PLAELYAGWAKAAS
+301 PFAEFYSGWAKATS

-327 GSFDPADVALLRQAA
+327 GSFDPADVALLRAAA
-342 KDHPADHDLQFLLA
+342 KEHPTDHDLQFLLA
-356 TQYKNLGDYELAAS
+356 TQYKNLGDYELAAT

-406 NQVLGEDATKAKAYY
+406 NQVLGADATKAKAYY

-446 DAAGV
+446 DSAGV
-451 DAHERRTGDYRVVED
+451 AAHERRTGDYRVVED
-466 ARLGEIEILSKFYGL
+466 ARLDQTQILSKFFGL
-481 SQGISDSS
+481 SEGIRDAP
-489 AGGGLGL
+489 AGSGLGVSPL
-496 SLFGGWGLRFVVA
+496 GGFGLRYLVA
-509 PILFGALILALEW
+509 PIFFGALIVVLE
-522 VFNDRKLT
+522 VLFRDRKLT

-574 KLTQVQR
+574 KLVQVQQ

-588 VFRVLSVLAPGA
+588 LFRVLSIVAPGA

-606 MPLVGILLLFLWIL
+606 MPLVGLALLFAWVL
-620 GALAITFRRTLYA
+620 GALVFALRKSLYA
-633 LPDGLLGF
+633 LPDGLLGLGPDF
-641 GAGLPLVLLAM
+641 PLLVLAM
-652 MAMSLATANFLV
+652 MAASLAAANFLV